1 MTDTLDAA
9 RQLIES
15 RLSEIRDE
23 ESKLERALAHLGKG
37 DVGPRSRRPRRR
49 ASGASVSNP
58 PKSKRRAD
66 SEMKPTK
73 RARRGQRRE
82 ELLAAI
88 KATPG
93 ARPSELAETIGVR
106 SAQVSVLIGKARA
119 EKLIVKR
126 GDGYTLKP

>member
-1 MTDTLDAA
+1 M
-9 RQLIES
+9 IES

-23 ESKLERALAHLGKG
+23 ESKLQRALAHLGEG
-37 DVGPRSRRPRRR
+37 DVGPRSRRPPRR
-49 ASGASVSNP
+49 ASAAGASTP
-58 PKSKRRAD
+58 PKSKRRAA

-73 RARRGQRRE
+73 RAPRGQRRD

-106 SAQVSVLIGKARA
+106 PTQVSVLIAKARA
-119 EKLIVKR
+119 EKLIVR
-126 GDGYTLKP
+126 SGSGYALKS